1 MQIDAALIIRIVIA
15 IIAAVLFGNG
25 SVVAFN
31 RMNRDWFLD
40 YDDSAG
46 SGGSNGNGGILGS
59 DSGKDTPKVLPKKLL
74 EAEEAGRQRLP
85 SSPWKY
91 IFVAYFALCGLYL
104 AIRGGS
110 ATYEISVL
118 CVLFIMLEMAIAD
131 QLYQTVPDQLMMA
144 LAVSAIAFI
153 GYHDKWYEPLL
164 GALLGLGI
172 SLVILL
178 IGMVLFKTGSMG
190 GADIK
195 FFTCIG
201 LVTGRTGVVIIFIL
215 TTLLFAL
222 YSFIRIAT
230 KRGTIKDRNAMLPSA
245 AAAVTI
251 YMLFL
256 FNVGDMLVIDL

>member
-1 MQIDAALIIRIVIA
+1 M
-15 IIAAVLFGNG
+15 
-25 SVVAFN
+25 
-31 RMNRDWFLD
+31 
-40 YDDSAG
+40 
-46 SGGSNGNGGILGS
+46 
-59 DSGKDTPKVLPKKLL
+59 L
-74 EAEEAGRQRLP
+74 EAEAAGRQRLP

-153 GYHDKWYEPLL
+153 GYHEKWYEPLL
-164 GALLGLGI
+164 GALFGLGI
-172 SLVILL
+172 SLVIFF
-178 IGMVLFKTGSMG
+178 IGVALFKTGSMG

-222 YSFIRIAT
+222 YSLVRIVT
-230 KRGTIKDRNAMLPSA
+230 RRGTIKDRNAMLPSA
-245 AAAVTI
+245 AAAVTV

>member
-40 YDDSAG
+40 YDDSEGADSRGAG
-46 SGGSNGNGGILGS
+46 SGDISA
-59 DSGKDTPKVLPKKLL
+59 KDIPKVLPPKLL
-74 EAEEAGRQRLP
+74 EAEAAGRQRLP

-178 IGMVLFKTGSMG
+178 LGMVLFKTGSLG

-215 TTLLFAL
+215 TTLLFAV
-222 YSFIRIAT
+222 YSFVRIAT
-230 KRGTIKDRNAMLPSA
+230 KQGTIKDKNAMLPSA

-251 YMLFL
+251 YLLFL

>member
-1 MQIDAALIIRIVIA
+1 MQIDAALIIRILLA

-40 YDDSAG
+40 YDEGDL
-46 SGGSNGNGGILGS
+46 SGKNNGAAVSGNGSN
-59 DSGKDTPKVLPKKLL
+59 DFKKVLPPKLL

-85 SSPWKY
+85 SSPGKY

-110 ATYEISVL
+110 ATYEIAVL
-118 CVLFIMLEMAIAD
+118 CVLFIMLEMAISD
-131 QLYQTVPDQLMMA
+131 QLYKTVPDQLSLA

-153 GYHDKWYEPLL
+153 GYHDKWYEPLF

-178 IGMVLFKTGSMG
+178 IGIVLFKTGSLG

-201 LVTGRTGVVIIFIL
+201 LVTGRTGVLIIFIL

-251 YMLFL
+251 YLLFL
-256 FNVGDMLVIDL
+256 FNIGDMLVINL

>member
-40 YDDSAG
+40 YDDSDSADSQGAG
-46 SGGSNGNGGILGS
+46 SGDISS
-59 DSGKDTPKVLPKKLL
+59 KDIPKVLPPKLL
-74 EAEEAGRQRLP
+74 EAEAAGRQRLP

-178 IGMVLFKTGSMG
+178 LGMVLFKTGSLG

-215 TTLLFAL
+215 TTLLFAV
-222 YSFIRIAT
+222 YSFVRIAT

-245 AAAVTI
+245 AAAVTV

>member
-31 RMNRDWFLD
+31 RLNRDWFLD

-46 SGGSNGNGGILGS
+46 TSGNNGSSGS
-59 DSGKDTPKVLPKKLL
+59 GDSSVSDIPKVLPPKLL

-91 IFVAYFALCGLYL
+91 IFITYFALCGLYL

-153 GYHDKWYEPLL
+153 GYHEKWYEPLL
-164 GALLGLGI
+164 GALFGLGI
-172 SLVILL
+172 SLVIFF
-178 IGMVLFKTGSMG
+178 IGVALFKTGSMG

-222 YSFIRIAT
+222 YSLVRIVT
-230 KRGTIKDRNAMLPSA
+230 RRGTIKDRNAMLPSA
-245 AAAVTI
+245 AAAVTV